1 MTIPKM
7 TGLEL
12 SEQLLIIRP
21 NIPIV
26 LCTGFSLGIT
36 VKRIRDAGI
45 KKFVMKPMIAD
56 ELASAVYSALNP
68 DQA

>member
-45 KKFVMKPMIAD
+45 KEFVMKSMIAD